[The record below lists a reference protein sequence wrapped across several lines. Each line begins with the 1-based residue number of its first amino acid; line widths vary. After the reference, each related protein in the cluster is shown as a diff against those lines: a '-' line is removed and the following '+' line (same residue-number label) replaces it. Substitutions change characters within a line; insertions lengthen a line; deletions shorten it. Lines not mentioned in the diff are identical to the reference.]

1 MESKTRIESGYGEG
15 VADRIDR
22 VGMGWVFKGG
32 SSSEGSLLRKRGVCF
47 RREGSCFER
56 GGRDLLWNGV
66 GIFFGRGEVFSAKK
80 KGPNHERVFAAW
92 QSSGLET
99 AW

>member
-1 MESKTRIESGYGEG
+1 MGLQGGRTRWPNPPPAAQKEEG
-15 VADRIDR
+15 GGGVCRGGGLLPRR
-22 VGMGWVFKGG
+22 VFLGRGG
-32 SSSEGSLLRKRGVCF
+32 SASEGRGLLRK
-47 RREGSCFER
+47 

-92 QSSGLET
+92 RSSGLET